1 MIMKMGT
8 SILKGIT
15 TGLLITVL
23 TLLVV
28 LGATLS
34 GFENTIISYIVDF
47 GLLLSCLAA
56 GYRSSR
62 SSGRILPSG
71 IASGGYA
78 LVGVLLLALY
88 FPIEPLGAV
97 KIISQGTGL
106 GLLAGILGAGVL
118 SSDPNYDP
126 YVTGYYPK
134 KHQSFYERKDK
145 DIYEIARLGANDR
158 NRVSIGY
165 KNQEIPDSWD
175 RRAYLSNPQA
185 ENARIYELTNY
196 DKDRLEEDE
205 AFAWWKVETERRLRG
220 K

>member
-1 MIMKMGT
+1 MKMGT

-34 GFENTIISYIVDF
+34 GFENNVISYIVDF

-56 GYRSSR
+56 GYRASR

-78 LVGVLLLALY
+78 LVGVFLLALY
-88 FPIEPLGAV
+88 FPIDLLGAA

-106 GLLAGILGAGVL
+106 GLLAGVLGAGVL
-118 SSDPNYDP
+118 SSDPKNDP
-126 YVTGYYPK
+126 YVTGYYPNR
-134 KHQSFYERKDK
+134 QNFYERKDK
-145 DIYEIARLGANDR
+145 DIYDIMRDGTNDR

-165 KNQEIPDSWD
+165 KSQELPDSWD
-175 RRAYLSNPQA
+175 RRSYLSNPQE
-185 ENARIYELTNY
+185 ENASIYELTNY
-196 DKDRLEEDE
+196 DRDRLEEDE

>member
-1 MIMKMGT
+1 MQMGT

-34 GFENTIISYIVDF
+34 GFENTVISYIVDF

-56 GYRSSR
+56 GYRASR
-62 SSGRILPSG
+62 SSGRILPAG

-78 LVGVLLLALY
+78 LVGVFLLALY
-88 FPIEPLGAV
+88 FPIEPLGAA

-106 GLLAGILGAGVL
+106 GLLAGVLGAGIL
-118 SSDPNYDP
+118 SSDSNYDP
-126 YVTGYYPK
+126 HVTGYYPR
-134 KHQSFYERKDK
+134 SLNSYDRKDK
-145 DIYEIARLGANDR
+145 DIYEIMRDGANDR
-158 NRVSIGY
+158 NKVSIGY
-165 KNQEIPDSWD
+165 KNQELPDSWN

-196 DKDRLEEDE
+196 EKDRLEEDE
-205 AFAWWKVETERRLRG
+205 AFAWWKVETERKLRG
-220 K
+220 R